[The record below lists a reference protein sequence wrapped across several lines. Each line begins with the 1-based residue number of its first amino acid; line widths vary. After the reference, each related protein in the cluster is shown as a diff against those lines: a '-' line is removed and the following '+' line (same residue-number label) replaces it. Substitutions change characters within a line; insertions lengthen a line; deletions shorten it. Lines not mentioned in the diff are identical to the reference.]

1 VGGNRPQWVPDL
13 SGLDIHLIGEHTVN
27 GGARC
32 VC

>member
-1 VGGNRPQWVPDL
+1 VPDL